1 MQEMSYRFIAT
12 DFIVGDP
19 DVPGYA
25 FRSRPAG
32 MLELEQV
39 GDASALVDVDGNVVA
54 TGLHL
59 TGVGAERVFI
69 SGPNGEVTVST
80 FPGQSPGN
88 ASYLV
93 SGKVDHARL
102 AGDYVGVGNVT
113 AGTISAADHG
123 GNLDAALVV
132 SGTLDDARLQGAY
145 TANALTAQ
153 HVAASTARGNIH
165 ASSVVEGRVHPDRL
179 AGGSY
184 TLGELTLTGGNV
196 TAAAVSANAN
206 AASLVT
212 GTVSN
217 DRLVGA
223 YTMDSVASTALET
236 NVAVVSGQVP
246 DRCLVSAGPAVVSSA
261 TTPVE
266 LGHIRGMSGN
276 SIQVQLDEIHD
287 GLVVGNTIKNLDA
300 TQFKKGVLS
309 PQRLS
314 GAYTFQSLALS
325 DHLEVPVMMGNLSAT
340 HLASGTVDPARIVG
354 DYHHVGTVSASG
366 TITAASV
373 RANLDASDLVAGHIE
388 DAQLAGSYACDGLT
402 TTSNITAAWCLGN
415 VHADRLVAGT
425 IPPDRIDFDPVPTSI
440 LSPGSVLGAPT
451 QPWDQAFVGTATVDD
466 VVVDS
471 SVSVSGGAFLQLD
484 LRTTETSIIPA
495 APATYTMGT
504 PSTPWASLH
513 ATDVVIDGTL
523 IVGDGIVDQFGNP
536 LAFDLENV
544 PVTMLPKTPGLSF
557 GNVSNPW
564 DVRASLLRAAD
575 MGVDGVTTGLF
586 PQTSASTLGAPDRMW
601 ANVYS
606 ANVSGAIDGNR
617 VGDVWAQLETVSGG
631 TIEALDGIRLPDGV
645 AAFRFLDV
653 VPEGTLTGLGLR
665 DGSSP
670 GGLDLSID
678 GTPATTVVPG
688 TLTQTGSIVPSSNG
702 VSVLGGPDLAWSDL
716 VAAAVSTPAGTLGID
731 PLTTVDVHA
740 SGTVSAAGLAAQGTI
755 SAPALAGTLDAGTFL
770 TGTLASDR
778 FGAETYTVSN
788 VQVDGTLD
796 VTGTL
801 TCGNL
806 APATTLVADLGSS
819 TSRFRDLYVSNNSI
833 WLGTAALAET
843 DGAITVSSNVVVT
856 DGISGNV
863 GSRPEISNVVITTSD
878 WVPLDDTAVPLGG
891 GFCLVHGRSFGASPL
906 VRIGTT
912 NALST
917 AYVNDGQL
925 RVQVPAKES
934 GSYDVH
940 VIRQDTKTATLP
952 SGLTFSERVVWVT
965 QSALGNV
972 SQNQA
977 FSIPLVATS
986 DSTVSFANVTSLPP
1000 QTTIDHVT
1008 GNLTGNITSVGTST
1022 LFSFDV
1028 DAVDEELQNSTKTF
1042 LLQLLVLLI
1051 NGTGYTDASWTPLT
1065 QTALDSN
1072 VSSVFWTIDGQGM
1085 NQVTDVAVDGTSATS
1100 FTAVDDSTL
1109 RVTGPQ
1115 KPRGTYDVTVQTAGT
1130 SKVLANAVFFSDVP
1144 TWVTPTAL
1152 GNVEEGVPFSFPLE
1166 AVSDSTISYANVD
1179 ALPPSTALHPTSGV
1193 LAGTIT
1199 GVAEDTQ
1206 YNVGINATDA
1216 EYQLALRTFVLQYL
1230 AAMRVSKISS
1240 SWGHTLA
1247 LSTTGRLVSWGAN
1260 NYGQTGVGTA
1270 GGDVTL
1276 PVDITTRG
1284 TLAGR
1289 TITSISTG
1297 SMHSC
1302 ALTSDGRVHCW
1313 GSNTNAE
1320 CGQGNTTSPVLTPV
1334 IAGGAM
1340 TGRVITSIASGGQ
1353 AYHVLALDDQG
1364 VVYAW
1369 GNNGAGEC
1377 GQGNTV
1383 TPRSLPVAVTGG
1395 SLSGRTV
1402 QKITCGMNHSI
1413 ALASDGTLHSWGSG
1427 FQGYLGTG
1435 NTTNQSLPQNITN
1448 NGSLS
1453 GKTITDVH
1461 ARGAFTIVLC
1471 SDNSVHTF
1479 GGGSRLGD
1487 GTTNI
1492 RSLPVNITSNGSLGG
1507 KVITSISAGINIG
1520 HAIASDGSLHGW
1532 GIGGTDQQV
1541 GDGTQDTHLVP
1552 VNISSSGALGNQ
1564 SITRLCEAGY
1574 HTFVIVDDG
1583 KGVVA
1588 WGRNTNYQVGD
1599 GTNTTPRPTPL
1610 DVTQNILPRF
1620 SLEILKI
1627 AAGYGHTLALSN
1639 QGRLVG
1645 WGQNISGKT
1654 GVGNTT
1660 TPVTL
1665 PVDITVRG
1673 SLAGHVIT
1681 DIACGGEHSVAVTDN
1696 GVVHCWGDNTTGQ
1709 CGQGNTTSPQLVPVV
1724 TGAALAGKTVIM
1736 VACGTRGSHTLA
1748 LDDGGVVYAWG
1759 QNSSGECGQGHTT
1772 TPQTLPVAVTG
1783 GSLSGKVVT
1792 KISAGQG
1799 NSLALCSDGT
1809 VHSWGVGG
1817 NGENGNG
1824 STSNQT
1830 LPINI
1835 SFGSKTVVDIDASGR
1850 SCIALCSDFTVYT
1863 WGYNEWG
1870 ECGTGNTTTRITS
1883 PTDITSNGSLSGKN
1897 IVGIYMSEVAC
1908 HVLASDNSC
1917 HAWGYGGYASIGN
1930 GLLTPVNSLPLEI
1943 TNVGALAGKTI
1954 TRLSDAGLGQLVI
1967 VDGGKGVV
1975 AWGRNPNYEIGDG
1988 TNTQRPT
1995 PVDVTV
2001 NIMTKL

>member
-1 MQEMSYRFIAT
+1 MSYRILSSNVVIGGAN
-12 DFIVGDP
+12 
-19 DVPGYA
+19 VPPYA
-25 FRSRPAG
+25 FVTTPGGALQLERLDAQDAVMDIQGNLECDHVTLASLATPNRVLTTDPAG
-32 MLELEQV
+32 RLITTSF
-39 GDASALVDVDGNVVA
+39 DADG
-54 TGLHL
+54 L
-59 TGVGAERVFI
+59 
-69 SGPNGEVTVST
+69 
-80 FPGQSPGN
+80 GN
-88 ASYLV
+88 ADALV
-93 SGKVDHARL
+93 SGTVPSGRL
-102 AGDYVGVGNVT
+102 QGGSYSFANLTVAGSVT
-113 AGTISAADHG
+113 AGTLVGNVSAAAITSGQLPPGRLAG
-123 GNLDAALVV
+123 GTYTFTDL
-132 SGTLDDARLQGAY
+132 TLS
-145 TANALTAQ
+145 NALTAATL
-153 HVAASTARGNIH
+153 VANI
-165 ASSVVEGRVHPDRL
+165 
-179 AGGSY
+179 
-184 TLGELTLTGGNV
+184 
-196 TAAAVSANAN
+196 SANN
-206 AASLVT
+206 LTS
-212 GTVSN
+212 GT
-217 DRLVGA
+217 
-223 YTMDSVASTALET
+223 
-236 NVAVVSGQVP
+236 
-246 DRCLVSAGPAVVSSA
+246 
-261 TTPVE
+261 
-266 LGHIRGMSGN
+266 
-276 SIQVQLDEIHD
+276 
-287 GLVVGNTIKNLDA
+287 
-300 TQFKKGVLS
+300 LS
-309 PQRLS
+309 DDRLS
-314 GAYTFQSLALS
+314 GAYTMDTLDVSGNVRAEWV
-325 DHLEVPVMMGNLSAT
+325 HANLSAT
-340 HLASGTVDPARIVG
+340 DLTTGILHDDRLQGHYTLDTVTISNVITANAVHIPSLLGSNVLISDGNGTIISSNVTSDEVAFLAGVTGPVQVQIDELFNGNIEGGNITNLDANNVAFGTLHDDRLSGDYSFAKLTLAESMTANTLAGALDAAYLTGTIPSERVAGSYTVANLIASAVSAAEVSANLTADDLVTGTVPPGRLAGGTYTIASLAVSGNVTSDWVHANLDASRIQMGTVDNARLDLENLVSNVTPGTSGLDLGAPGAAWRDVYANTVHVDDIYLANAIMYRGNAVVLDLEQTTQDIIPAGAGYTLGNATMPWHQVHADTVVAGGNIVLQGTIVNPDMTPFLDLSNVETDVVPFTGGLSVGTVDRPWEQVVANTATIESLTIGGNVTTDLLPATTDLDLGAPAQRWNSIYATELHANIDAADVYGELDANIVFTGGSIDGFVLKAPGGTVAQPGLRFVEDEQTGVYLAGPNTVGISCGNTSVLTVDANALVVSGNVVPGANALYDLGAPGAMWRDVHLSNALYAGPVSITDGAIAGVTDLTASGTVDA
-354 DYHHVGTVSASG
+354 D
-366 TITAASV
+366 TITATALVSGSTLEG
-373 RANLDASDLVAGHIE
+373 NLDAAYLTGIIDPARLVSGTYSIGNLTIAGNASI
-388 DAQLAGSYACDGLT
+388 AGT
-402 TTSNITAAWCLGN
+402 TTVRPSG
-415 VHADRLVAGT
+415 H
-425 IPPDRIDFDPVPTSI
+425 
-440 LSPGSVLGAPT
+440 VLP
-451 QPWDQAFVGTATVDD
+451 QANM
-466 VVVDS
+466 
-471 SVSVSGGAFLQLD
+471 Q
-484 LRTTETSIIPA
+484 
-495 APATYTMGT
+495 Y
-504 PSTPWASLH
+504 
-513 ATDVVIDGTL
+513 
-523 IVGDGIVDQFGNP
+523 
-536 LAFDLENV
+536 
-544 PVTMLPKTPGLSF
+544 
-557 GNVSNPW
+557 
-564 DVRASLLRAAD
+564 
-575 MGVDGVTTGLF
+575 
-586 PQTSASTLGAPDRMW
+586 
-601 ANVYS
+601 
-606 ANVSGAIDGNR
+606 
-617 VGDVWAQLETVSGG
+617 
-631 TIEALDGIRLPDGV
+631 
-645 AAFRFLDV
+645 
-653 VPEGTLTGLGLR
+653 
-665 DGSSP
+665 
-670 GGLDLSID
+670 
-678 GTPATTVVPG
+678 
-688 TLTQTGSIVPSSNG
+688 
-702 VSVLGGPDLAWSDL
+702 
-716 VAAAVSTPAGTLGID
+716 
-731 PLTTVDVHA
+731 
-740 SGTVSAAGLAAQGTI
+740 
-755 SAPALAGTLDAGTFL
+755 
-770 TGTLASDR
+770 
-778 FGAETYTVSN
+778 
-788 VQVDGTLD
+788 
-796 VTGTL
+796 
-801 TCGNL
+801 
-806 APATTLVADLGSS
+806 DLGSS
-819 TSRFRDLYVSNNSI
+819 THVWRDIYLAGSTI
-833 WLGTAALAET
+833 HLGNATIQESQ
-843 DGAITVSSNVVVT
+843 G
-856 DGISGNV
+856 
-863 GSRPEISNVVITTSD
+863 NVVISKLHIDGSIVADGLLAGMTILNVQVCDAS
-878 WVPLDDTAVPLGG
+878 WVPLDDTAVSADGG
-891 GFCLVHGRSFGASPL
+891 KVLITGTGFGPGCLCQIGGTNAASTSYVSSTQIRVDTGARPS
-906 VRIGTT
+906 GTT
-912 NALST
+912 SLT
-917 AYVNDGQL
+917 
-925 RVQVPAKES
+925 
-934 GSYDVH
+934 
-940 VIRQDTKTATLP
+940 VIRGDTQTATFP
-952 SGLTFSERVVWVT
+952 AGITFSQNVVWIT
-965 QSALGNV
+965 DSQLGNV
-972 SQNQA
+972 EGATA
-977 FSIPLVATS
+977 FTIPLVATS
-986 DSTVSFANVTSLPP
+986 DSTISFANVTALPP
-1000 QTTIDHVT
+1000 QTTLDHVT
-1008 GNLTGNITSVGTST
+1008 GNLTGNITSVGTDT

-1028 DAVDEELQNSTKTF
+1028 DAVDEELQNARRTF

-1072 VSSVFWTIDGQGM
+1072 VSTVYWTIDGQGM
-1085 NQVTDVAVDGTSATS
+1085 NQATGVLVDGTPATS
-1100 FTAVDDSTL
+1100 FTRVDDSTL